1 MNSVIKSSLLLT
13 AIIAV
18 VSLGFT
24 FSGFQISN
32 PLLGGLVFLVIAI
45 LANVGCLFWGLSG
58 SAAESGYGKQL
69 LNSLIFGVVA
79 GVLIFCVSMLLMTVV
94 APDNYFEEV
103 KTASVEALESIN
115 MPEEALA
122 KQVEKIE
129 AKTPMGEA
137 VAGLIGTVG
146 TSLFFGAIISIF
158 KRRK

>member
-1 MNSVIKSSLLLT
+1 MNSVIKASLLL
-13 AIIAV
+13 AGIIAV

-24 FSGFQISN
+24 FSGFQVSS
-32 PLLGGLVFLVIAI
+32 PLLGGLVFVVIAI

-79 GVLIFCVSMLLMTVV
+79 GVLILCVSMLIMTVL
-94 APDNYFEEV
+94 APDHLDQI
-103 KTASVEALESIN
+103 KTASVEAMEGMN

-122 KQVEKIE
+122 AQVDRIE
-129 AKTPMGEA
+129 AITPMGEA
-137 VAGLIGTVG
+137 IKGLIGTIG
-146 TSLFFGAIISIF
+146 TSLFFGAIIAIF

>member
-1 MNSVIKSSLLLT
+1 MNSVIKSSLLLV

-24 FSGFQISN
+24 FSGFQVSN
-32 PLLGGLVFLVIAI
+32 PLLGAMIFLVVAI

-79 GVLIFCVSMLLMTVV
+79 GVLIFCFSMLITTVL
-94 APDNYFEEV
+94 APDNFDQA
-103 KTASVEALESIN
+103 KTAMVEAMEGMN

-122 KQVEKIE
+122 LQVDKIE
-129 AKTPMGEA
+129 ATTPMGESIK
-137 VAGLIGTVG
+137 GLIGTIG